1 MARNKANSKKK
12 TQIITGTPIYRLLCN
27 LFNEYVRII
36 KNNMQKDMKLTLGHK
51 LIEHLSN
58 TMLVFKKAYNIKEI
72 ESKNKRIDELIDSV
86 EDIEIL
92 TKLLTESGDL
102 GISDA
107 TRLSSQLG
115 EIKAQTRNWKRHNV
129 TKLNE
134 SKEEETKEIEMMK

>member
-58 TMLVFKKAYNIKEI
+58 TMLVFKKAYNIKDCI
-72 ESKNKRIDELIDSV
+72 VDIAGVKLYQFISTDISSVVESIKNSTG
-86 EDIEIL
+86 IEIY
-92 TKLLTESGDL
+92 
-102 GISDA
+102 GIIGFTQIDMV
-107 TRLSSQLG
+107 
-115 EIKAQTRNWKRHNV
+115 EMKIDIDNKVIK
-129 TKLNE
+129 
-134 SKEEETKEIEMMK
+134 IGY